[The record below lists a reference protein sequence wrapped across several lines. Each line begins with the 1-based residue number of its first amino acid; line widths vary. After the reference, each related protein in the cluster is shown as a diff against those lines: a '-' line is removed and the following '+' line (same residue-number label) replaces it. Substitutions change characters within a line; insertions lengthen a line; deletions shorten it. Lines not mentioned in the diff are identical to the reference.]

1 MSDKDEANIIAAM
14 SNPHTD
20 NPPRGDFE
28 TAEKYINQL
37 VDLLNERK
45 IEVDHTDLKR
55 FDPTTLQDHYT
66 ISLSE
71 YQIEISHSKQ
81 PDSGKDSY
89 VMIFNNMKQIAE
101 GSGAK
106 VILAYI
112 YLADSQ
118 FSRFKIVADHYI
130 AEKRRVEEEKRF
142 KEALEPIDQL
152 LNDASVNNVNSLESK
167 PLAEASSI
175 DSDNLE
181 SAKQDSPLV
190 NNLEKE
196 IDSAL
201 ALDDPE
207 DSNRTPYTPL
217 HQV

>member
-1 MSDKDEANIIAAM
+1 MAM
-14 SNPHTD
+14 SNSRTD

-28 TAEKYINQL
+28 TAEKYVNQL
-37 VDLLNERK
+37 IDLLNERK

-81 PDSGKDSY
+81 PDSGKDSF

-130 AEKRRVEEEKRF
+130 SEKRKIEEERRF
-142 KEALEPIDQL
+142 KEALQPIDRL
-152 LNDASVNNVNSLESK
+152 LDQVSTSGVQHASAMPEPSVN
-167 PLAEASSI
+167 PLMQNIERE
-175 DSDNLE
+175 L
-181 SAKQDSPLV
+181 
-190 NNLEKE
+190 
-196 IDSAL
+196 DSAL
-201 ALDDPE
+201 ALDKDD
-207 DSNRTPYTPL
+207 DSLENTYSRPVV
-217 HQV
+217 HQA

>member
-1 MSDKDEANIIAAM
+1 MSD
-14 SNPHTD
+14 SHSD

-37 VDLLNERK
+37 IDLLNEKK

-81 PDSGKDSY
+81 PDSGKDSF

-130 AEKRRVEEEKRF
+130 SEKRKIEEERRF
-142 KEALEPIDQL
+142 KEALQPIDQL
-152 LNDASVNNVNSLESK
+152 LDQVSTSGAHNNAPQMPEPSAN
-167 PLAEASSI
+167 PLMQNMERE
-175 DSDNLE
+175 L
-181 SAKQDSPLV
+181 
-190 NNLEKE
+190 
-196 IDSAL
+196 DSAL
-201 ALDDPE
+201 ALDKNSEDGLE
-207 DSNRTPYTPL
+207 DSYNTPVV
-217 HQV
+217 HQA

>member
-1 MSDKDEANIIAAM
+1 MSDKDEANIIAPM
-14 SNPHTD
+14 SDSHTD

-37 VDLLNERK
+37 IDLLNDRK

-118 FSRFKIVADHYI
+118 FSKFKIVADHYI
-130 AEKRRVEEEKRF
+130 AEKRRVEEERRF

-152 LNDASVNNVNSLESK
+152 LN
-167 PLAEASSI
+167 EASESNTKSI
-175 DSDNLE
+175 EKIPAAAHSALDYNGFE
-181 SAKQDSPLV
+181 SAKTDNPLMS
-190 NNLEKE
+190 NLERE
-196 IDSAL
+196 LDSAL
-201 ALDDPE
+201 DQPE
-207 DSNRTPYTPL
+207 DANRTSYTAL

>member
-1 MSDKDEANIIAAM
+1 MSD
-14 SNPHTD
+14 SRSD

-37 VDLLNERK
+37 IDLLNEKK

-81 PDSGKDSY
+81 PDSGKDSF

-130 AEKRRVEEEKRF
+130 SEKRKIEEERRF
-142 KEALEPIDQL
+142 KEALQPIDQL
-152 LNDASVNNVNSLESK
+152 LDQVSTSGAHNNASQMPEPSTN
-167 PLAEASSI
+167 PLMQNMERE
-175 DSDNLE
+175 L
-181 SAKQDSPLV
+181 
-190 NNLEKE
+190 
-196 IDSAL
+196 DSAL
-201 ALDDPE
+201 ALDKDDHDLENTYNPQP
-207 DSNRTPYTPL
+207 TV
-217 HQV
+217 HQA

>member
-1 MSDKDEANIIAAM
+1 MSD
-14 SNPHTD
+14 SRSD

-81 PDSGKDSY
+81 PDSGKDSF

-130 AEKRRVEEEKRF
+130 SEKRKIEEERRF
-142 KEALEPIDQL
+142 KEALQPIDQL
-152 LNDASVNNVNSLESK
+152 LDQVSTAGTPVSSQMPEPSAN
-167 PLAEASSI
+167 PLMQNMERE
-175 DSDNLE
+175 L
-181 SAKQDSPLV
+181 
-190 NNLEKE
+190 
-196 IDSAL
+196 DSAL
-201 ALDDPE
+201 ALDKDE
-207 DSNRTPYTPL
+207 DGLDNSYNQPVV
-217 HQV
+217 HQA

>member
-1 MSDKDEANIIAAM
+1 MSD
-14 SNPHTD
+14 SRSD

-37 VDLLNERK
+37 IDLLNDRK

-66 ISLSE
+66 IGLSE
-71 YQIEISHSKQ
+71 YQIEISHSKT

-89 VMIFNNMKQIAE
+89 VMIFNNMKQLAE

-130 AEKRRVEEEKRF
+130 TEKRKTEEEKRF
-142 KEALEPIDQL
+142 KEALMPIDQL
-152 LNDASVNNVNSLESK
+152 LDQVVGNSQKTAESTPLSSASDFDTLTSTEQTTN
-167 PLAEASSI
+167 PLMQNMERE
-175 DSDNLE
+175 L
-181 SAKQDSPLV
+181 
-190 NNLEKE
+190 
-196 IDSAL
+196 DSAL
-201 ALDDPE
+201 ALDKDEEALEPTYNN
-207 DSNRTPYTPL
+207 SQI
-217 HQV
+217 HQA

>member
-1 MSDKDEANIIAAM
+1 MSD
-14 SNPHTD
+14 SRSD

-37 VDLLNERK
+37 IDLLNEKK

-81 PDSGKDSY
+81 PDSGKDSF

-130 AEKRRVEEEKRF
+130 SEKRKIEEERRF
-142 KEALEPIDQL
+142 KEALQPIDQL
-152 LNDASVNNVNSLESK
+152 LDQVSTSGAHNNASQMPEPSAN
-167 PLAEASSI
+167 PLMQNMERE
-175 DSDNLE
+175 L
-181 SAKQDSPLV
+181 
-190 NNLEKE
+190 
-196 IDSAL
+196 DSAL
-201 ALDDPE
+201 ALDKDEESLDQNYNNPVV
-207 DSNRTPYTPL
+207 
-217 HQV
+217 HQA

>member
-1 MSDKDEANIIAAM
+1 MSD
-14 SNPHTD
+14 SHSD

-37 VDLLNERK
+37 IDLLNEKK

-81 PDSGKDSY
+81 PDSGKDSF

-130 AEKRRVEEEKRF
+130 SEKRKIEEERRF
-142 KEALEPIDQL
+142 KEALQPIDQL
-152 LNDASVNNVNSLESK
+152 LDQVSTTTPHHDSQMPTPSAN
-167 PLAEASSI
+167 PLMQNMERE
-175 DSDNLE
+175 L
-181 SAKQDSPLV
+181 
-190 NNLEKE
+190 
-196 IDSAL
+196 DSAL
-201 ALDDPE
+201 ALDKNE
-207 DSNRTPYTPL
+207 DDLDTSYNNPVV
-217 HQV
+217 HQA

>member
-1 MSDKDEANIIAAM
+1 M
-14 SNPHTD
+14 SNQRTD

-37 VDLLNERK
+37 IDLLNERK

-89 VMIFNNMKQIAE
+89 VMIFNNMKQLAE

-118 FSRFKIVADHYI
+118 FSKFKIVADHYI
-130 AEKRRVEEEKRF
+130 AEKRKAEEERKF

-152 LNDASVNNVNSLESK
+152 LDQASANVHTTDSEPLPTASASDSGPQLTSANNTN
-167 PLAEASSI
+167 PLMQ
-175 DSDNLE
+175 NLE
-181 SAKQDSPLV
+181 R
-190 NNLEKE
+190 E

-201 ALDDPE
+201 TLDKDE
-207 DSNRTPYTPL
+207 DRDELSYNPTSI
-217 HQV
+217 HQS

>member
-1 MSDKDEANIIAAM
+1 MSD
-14 SNPHTD
+14 SHTD

-37 VDLLNERK
+37 IDLLNDRK

-118 FSRFKIVADHYI
+118 FSKFKIVADHYI
-130 AEKRRVEEEKRF
+130 AEKRRVEEERRF

-152 LNDASVNNVNSLESK
+152 LN
-167 PLAEASSI
+167 EASESNTKSI
-175 DSDNLE
+175 EKIPAAAHSALDYNGFE
-181 SAKQDSPLV
+181 SAKTDNPLMS
-190 NNLEKE
+190 NLERE
-196 IDSAL
+196 LDSAL
-201 ALDDPE
+201 DQPE
-207 DSNRTPYTPL
+207 DANRTSYTAL